1 MVARIHSSAKINLIN
16 NNELNEISKYFLT
29 HTQRTDTE
37 QLPHSYLFWK
47 NRKLDHLPP
56 FLSFSLV
63 NDLILP
69 L

>member
-37 QLPHSYLFWK
+37 QLPHSYLF
-47 NRKLDHLPP
+47 
-56 FLSFSLV
+56 
-63 NDLILP
+63 
-69 L
+69 